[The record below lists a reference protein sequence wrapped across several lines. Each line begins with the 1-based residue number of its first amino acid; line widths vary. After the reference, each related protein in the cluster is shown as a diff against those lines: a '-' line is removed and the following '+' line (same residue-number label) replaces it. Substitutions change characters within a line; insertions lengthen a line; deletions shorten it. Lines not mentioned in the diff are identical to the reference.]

1 MTPSRSGFGVEQ
13 LWTRCCLEEE
23 GPVIR
28 QAISCDICG
37 RDKQQT
43 NHWFVVYEHGTE
55 LRISGWN
62 SQARLRTSSKHLCGQ
77 TCLHK
82 LVDDFMART
91 LATRGATSVAE
102 KDDEEMEFPLA
113 AQLLAPVPT
122 DASLTSTTAH
132 PAPARI
138 ATPVPAT
145 YVDGYDSSARILKPI
160 ALTPS
165 KELENAVTSPNFKSR
180 AWRAEA
186 WKREQEREQRSPRK
200 STGSRRRSI
209 A

>member
-1 MTPSRSGFGVEQ
+1 M
-13 LWTRCCLEEE
+13 
-23 GPVIR
+23 IR

-82 LVDDFMART
+82 LVDDFTART
-91 LATRGATSVAE
+91 LATRGATFVAE
-102 KDDEEMEFPLA
+102 KDDEEMELPLA
-113 AQLLAPVPT
+113 TPVLT
-122 DASLTSTTAH
+122 DASLTSATAY
-132 PAPARI
+132 PASARI

-165 KELENAVTSPNFKSR
+165 KEPENAVTSPSFKSR

-200 STGSRRRSI
+200 SSGSRRRSI

>member
-1 MTPSRSGFGVEQ
+1 MKEEAGT
-13 LWTRCCLEEE
+13 CALEEE

-43 NHWFVVYEHGTE
+43 NHWFVAYEHGAE
-55 LRISGWN
+55 LRIGGWS
-62 SQARLRTSSKHLCGQ
+62 SQARLRTSAKHLCGQ

-91 LATRGATSVAE
+91 LAMRGAPAVAE
-102 KDDEEMEFPLA
+102 RDDDAMELPEVI
-113 AQLLAPVPT
+113 PVPT
-122 DASLTSTTAH
+122 DASLTSAAAH
-132 PAPARI
+132 PLPARI
-138 ATPVPAT
+138 VPPVPAT
-145 YVDGYDSSARILKPI
+145 YVDGYDSTTRVLKPI

-165 KELENAVTSPNFKSR
+165 DGPEMPIPQPNFNSR
-180 AWRAEA
+180 AWREEA
-186 WKREQEREQRSPRK
+186 WKREKEREKRSVSASSR
-200 STGSRRRSI
+200 TRRRSI

>member
-1 MTPSRSGFGVEQ
+1 
-13 LWTRCCLEEE
+13 
-23 GPVIR
+23 VIR

-43 NHWFVVYEHGTE
+43 NHWFVAYEHGTE
-55 LRISGWN
+55 LRIGGWS

-91 LATRGATSVAE
+91 LAMRGAASVAE
-102 KDDEEMEFPLA
+102 KDDEEMELPLA
-113 AQLLAPVPT
+113 AQLLTPVST
-122 DASLTSTTAH
+122 DASLTSATAH

-138 ATPVPAT
+138 AAPVPAT
-145 YVDGYDSSARILKPI
+145 YVDGYDSSARVLKPI

-165 KELENAVTSPNFKSR
+165 KEPEAPITQPSFNTR

-200 STGSRRRSI
+200 SAGSRRRSI

>member
-1 MTPSRSGFGVEQ
+1 
-13 LWTRCCLEEE
+13 
-23 GPVIR
+23 VIR

-43 NHWFVVYEHGTE
+43 NHWFVAYEHGAE
-55 LRISGWN
+55 LRIGGWG
-62 SQARLRTSSKHLCGQ
+62 SQARLRTSAKHLCGQ

-91 LATRGATSVAE
+91 LAMRGAAPVAE
-102 KDDEEMEFPLA
+102 KDDEAMELPA
-113 AQLLAPVPT
+113 VTPVPT
-122 DASLTSTTAH
+122 DASLTSAVAH
-132 PAPARI
+132 PPPARI
-138 ATPVPAT
+138 VAPVPVT
-145 YVDGYDSSARILKPI
+145 YVDGYDSTTRVLKPT

-165 KELENAVTSPNFKSR
+165 NEPEVPIPQPNFNSR

-186 WKREQEREQRSPRK
+186 WKREKEREKRSASDSSR
-200 STGSRRRSI
+200 TRRRSI